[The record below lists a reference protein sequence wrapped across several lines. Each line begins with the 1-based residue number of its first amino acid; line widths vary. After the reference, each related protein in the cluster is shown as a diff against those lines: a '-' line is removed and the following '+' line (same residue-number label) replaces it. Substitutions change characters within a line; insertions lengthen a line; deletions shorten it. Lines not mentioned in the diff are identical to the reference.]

1 MIFLTEEDVRQRCE
15 LGQGGEFRLQ
25 AGRTPDSGG
34 HGAVA
39 QSQLP
44 RAPGPVS
51 APWKRRLSKKPNPR
65 LPLRKRL
72 RPLRPPNRPRSPM
85 EPTLTPIRSSP
96 SPTPRI
102 FLRGK
107 LDTLISSTVLVQT
120 GFDGNNKLPA
130 VLRNGLSDINV
141 WLWRS
146 SRPKSPAKPCPAQSP
161 VRHERRSHPPR
172 LPRSH
177 EIPRPGPHRPDV
189 ALGPNVALL
198 NWLRA
203 QAREVEVAYVQV
215 GMEREDILASLNR
228 LSSAIYVLMAPDRR
242 CRIRPRHQ
250 QGWSVMSVFE
260 RCLEKCRARE
270 RCRGLLRR

>member
-15 LGQGGEFRLQ
+15 LGQGGEFCLQ
-25 AGRTPDSGG
+25 AGER
-34 HGAVA
+34 
-39 QSQLP
+39 
-44 RAPGPVS
+44 
-51 APWKRRLSKKPNPR
+51 
-65 LPLRKRL
+65 
-72 RPLRPPNRPRSPM
+72 
-85 EPTLTPIRSSP
+85 LTPAATELLRSRNCRVVLPGQCTVEATPAEEPAPAKPEPAPAPAAEPAPAAPAAEPASFP
-96 SPTPRI
+96 DGTYLDADTVVSKSHPRI

-141 WLWRS
+141 WLWQILQAEVS
-146 SRPKSPAKPCPAQSP
+146 GEAVPAQSLCGMNAEAIRL
-161 VRHERRSHPPR
+161 VSHDPMKY
-172 LPRSH
+172 LGQGH
-177 EIPRPGPHRPDV
+177 IVPDV

-228 LSSAIYVLMAPDRR
+228 LSSAIYVLMLLTVVAESGRD
-242 CRIRPRHQ
+242 I
-250 QGWSVMSVFE
+250 SKV
-260 RCLEKCRARE
+260 
-270 RCRGLLRR
+270 GL

>member
-25 AGRTPDSGG
+25 AGER
-34 HGAVA
+34 
-39 QSQLP
+39 
-44 RAPGPVS
+44 
-51 APWKRRLSKKPNPR
+51 
-65 LPLRKRL
+65 
-72 RPLRPPNRPRSPM
+72 
-85 EPTLTPIRSSP
+85 LTPAATELLRSRNCRVILPGQCTVEAAPVEEAKPAAPAAEAAPAAPAAEQASFP
-96 SPTPRI
+96 DGTYLVANTVVSKSHPRI

-141 WLWRS
+141 WLWQILQAEVS
-146 SRPKSPAKPCPAQSP
+146 GEAVPAQSLCGMNAEAIRL
-161 VRHERRSHPPR
+161 VSHDPMKY
-172 LPRSH
+172 LGQGH
-177 EIPRPGPHRPDV
+177 IVPDV

-228 LSSAIYVLMAPDRR
+228 LSSAIYVLMLLTVVAESGRD
-242 CRIRPRHQ
+242 I
-250 QGWSVMSVFE
+250 SKV
-260 RCLEKCRARE
+260 
-270 RCRGLLRR
+270 GL